1 MTLFAQASATGLE
14 PTLERTLDLIGVFA
28 FAISGGLLAVRKG
41 FELVGV
47 TSLALVTALGGGV
60 VRDLLLGA
68 TPPTAFSEVLYLV
81 VALAAAAVV
90 FLGHWMITRTL
101 NRAVLIFDA
110 AGLGLFCVTGA
121 IKASTLGASLV
132 GAILIGVISAAG
144 GGIIR
149 DVLANEPPSL
159 FHRSSTL
166 YAIPRWPRSD
176 GCRGCVA
183 KRLVLGWRGDWGGHR
198 SVRGQACQHAVR
210 VARTDATACT
220 VCRRV
225 ATADGSDV
233 GHPLGFGGERLAMI
247 AMGNGDELL
256 VARDC
261 LAMEAQ

>member
-1 MTLFAQASATGLE
+1 MTLLAQASATGLE

-166 YAIPRWPRSD
+166 YAIPA
-176 GCRGCVA
+176 GVGATAVVVA
-183 KRLVLGWRGDWGGHR
+183 WRNGWYSGGVAIGVAIAVFAVRLAAMQFGWRAPMPLR
-198 SVRGQACQHAVR
+198 APF
-210 VARTDATACT
+210 VA
-220 VCRRV
+220 
-225 ATADGSDV
+225 
-233 GHPLGFGGERLAMI
+233 E
-247 AMGNGDELL
+247 
-256 VARDC
+256 
-261 LAMEAQ
+261 